1 MFFLIPEM
9 PSSTFVMVL
18 KNFLITLRLLEML
31 LDTDIVDQLRE
42 INLHMYNFY
51 FRSTHSSSM
60 PEWEYYLFLLRRLSI
75 FQLNLICT
83 CLLD

>member
-1 MFFLIPEM
+1 MEKKNMFFVIPEM
-9 PSSTFVMVL
+9 PSKTFVMVS

-51 FRSTHSSSM
+51 FRSTHS
-60 PEWEYYLFLLRRLSI
+60 
-75 FQLNLICT
+75 
-83 CLLD
+83 